1 MMTIRKL
8 ASMKGRSRL
17 RKIALL
23 FRQCSV
29 SGCDPHYLASLVA
42 LAEETVGEVLDSDD
56 DTEFLGRLVDGTHE
70 GERLSLALLD
80 AYYLLSAALGETVA
94 DWDWEDEEGALD
106 QGRRIILD
114 RYLILDRI
122 RSPYNVGSIFRNA
135 DAFAVK
141 RIFLIEGSADPE
153 HNRALR
159 TSRGTVATVDHEVVT
174 EDRLFEIVRALA
186 LPLFALESG
195 GVDITTFPFPEAGI
209 AVIGGEEVGV
219 TPSLLRL
226 CDASLGRATIMMGG
240 TKGSLNVA
248 SASAI
253 MLQRWYTS

>member
-23 FRQCSV
+23 LRQCSV
-29 SGCDPHYLASLVA
+29 SGCDSHYLASLVA
-42 LAEETVGEVLDSDD
+42 LARETAGEVLAPDH
-56 DTEFLGRLVDGTHE
+56 DTTFLGHLVDGTQE

-80 AYYLLSAALGETVA
+80 AHHLLSAALGETVA
-94 DWDWEDEEGALD
+94 DWDWEDEEGDLD

-114 RYLILDRI
+114 RYLVLDRI

-141 RIFLIEGSADPE
+141 KIFLIEGSADPE
-153 HNRALR
+153 HQRALR
-159 TSRGTVATVDHEVVT
+159 TSRGTVATVDYEIVT
-174 EDRLFEIVRALA
+174 EDRLCKIVRALA
-186 LPLFALESG
+186 LPMLALESG
-195 GVDITTFPFPEAGI
+195 GVDITRFPFPEAGI
-209 AVIGGEEVGV
+209 AVIGGEEMGV
-219 TPSLLRL
+219 TSQLLTL

-248 SASAI
+248 SATAI
-253 MLQRWYTS
+253 MLQRWYAS

>member
-29 SGCDPHYLASLVA
+29 SGCDPHYLASL
-42 LAEETVGEVLDSDD
+42 
-56 DTEFLGRLVDGTHE
+56 
-70 GERLSLALLD
+70 
-80 AYYLLSAALGETVA
+80 
-94 DWDWEDEEGALD
+94 
-106 QGRRIILD
+106 
-114 RYLILDRI
+114 DRI

-135 DAFAVK
+135 DAFAIK
-141 RIFLIEGSADPE
+141 KIYLIEGSADPG
-153 HNRALR
+153 HSRSVR

-186 LPLFALESG
+186 LPILALESG

-248 SASAI
+248 SATAI